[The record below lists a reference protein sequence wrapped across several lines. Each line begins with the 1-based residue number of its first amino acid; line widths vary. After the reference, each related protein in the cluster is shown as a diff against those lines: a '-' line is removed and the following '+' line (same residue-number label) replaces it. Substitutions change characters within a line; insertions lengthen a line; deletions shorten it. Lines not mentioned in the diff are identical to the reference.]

1 MGYKFQFVTL
11 AGFHTLNLSMFE
23 LAHGYRDRGMAAY
36 SEVQQREFAAQ
47 KDGYTAVRH
56 QREVGTGYFD
66 AVSMAISAGQSSTT
80 ALGESTEAEQ
90 FHGAS
95 RHAAAR
101 SEEHTSELQSLMRR
115 SYAVT

>member
-23 LAHGYRDRGMAAY
+23 LAHGYRDRGLAAY

-56 QREVGTGYFD
+56 QREVGTGHFA
-66 AVSMAISAGQSSTT
+66 AVSLAISPGQSSTT
-80 ALGESTEAEQ
+80 PPDRPRALWGKRVSVSGHIGVHRQ
-90 FHGAS
+90 I
-95 RHAAAR
+95 
-101 SEEHTSELQSLMRR
+101 
-115 SYAVT
+115 